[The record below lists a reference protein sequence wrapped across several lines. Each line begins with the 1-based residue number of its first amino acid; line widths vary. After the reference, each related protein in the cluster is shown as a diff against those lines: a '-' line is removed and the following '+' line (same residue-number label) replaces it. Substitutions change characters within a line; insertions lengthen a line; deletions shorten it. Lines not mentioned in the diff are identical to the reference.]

1 MTTTNFNAAA
11 ASTPGE
17 SVAFR
22 SLRLW
27 QRVFTRASHAASRA
41 HDDLPPRRGKEKRAM
56 AFLAASLLAALQP
69 ALAKDDFLPP
79 EKAYRYTVTADG
91 DRILI
96 HWRIEPGYYLYK
108 KKLGV
113 ASSMATVQ
121 LGEPA
126 WPKGEDHTDE
136 YFGTQEIY
144 RGSTDV
150 PVPLIIHGGQRP
162 KQLALELKLQGCA
175 DAGLCYPPLT
185 WKTEVDLPAAGGSAG
200 GLGAF
205 FKSKRPASKQDA
217 EFLPPDAAFR
227 FGPSMEK
234 PGSVALTWIIAE
246 GYYLYKERIQVSS
259 DTPGIRLGRLQLPQG
274 EPKHD
279 EFFGDTEVYHEVLE
293 ASLPIA
299 RPAGAGG
306 ALHLNVTY
314 QGCADGGLCYNP
326 ITKTVSLELPPADQA
341 TTLPADAS
349 PTRTAAASSSARPPV
364 AEQDKL
370 AALIR
375 DGNLFAVLATFFGI
389 GVLLSFTPC
398 VLPMIPILS
407 GIIVGQG
414 GKVTPMRGFSLAF
427 TYVQGMALTYAAAGA
442 AFVLAFKQAPQ
453 AFFQQPWIIVLF
465 SLLFIALALAMFGA
479 YTLQLP
485 SALQTRLTDVSNQQ
499 KSGTYIGTF
508 IMGALSA
515 LVVTACV
522 APAII
527 AALSVISQTG
537 QIARGAG
544 ALYATG
550 LGMGA
555 PLLIVGASAGSLLP
569 KVGPWMD
576 AVKSLFGVLFLG
588 VAIYLLTPLLPD
600 AVVMLSWSL
609 LAVLSGFWIFSLKG
623 RDGGPIASPLRATG
637 LIALVYGILLLI
649 GAASG
654 SKDPLQ
660 PLDRLNAGG
669 GSAGTLEPALIFQR
683 IKTVADLERA
693 VASAKAAGRPVM
705 LDFYADWCVS
715 CKEMEKYTFPD
726 PGVQSVLANAV
737 LLQAD
742 VTANDA
748 EDKALMTRFEIYGPP
763 TIAFYGADGSERKD
777 FRLVGFVPAE
787 RFRGHVQSAFGS

>member
-1 MTTTNFNAAA
+1 MTTTNSSVRPFAAA
-11 ASTPGE
+11 I
-17 SVAFR
+17 
-22 SLRLW
+22 
-27 QRVFTRASHAASRA
+27 
-41 HDDLPPRRGKEKRAM
+41 
-56 AFLAASLLAALQP
+56 LALALSLLALIQP

-79 EKAYRYTVTADG
+79 EKAYRYSVRTEG
-91 DRILI
+91 DQVIVS
-96 HWRIEPGYYLYK
+96 WKIEPGYYLYRK
-108 KKLGV
+108 KMAV

-144 RGSTDV
+144 RGTVDV
-150 PVPLIIHGGQRP
+150 PVPFTIHSPERP
-162 KQLALELKLQGCA
+162 GKLALELRLQGCA

-185 WKTEVDLPAAGGSAG
+185 WKTEVALASAG
-200 GLGAF
+200 GGGLSSF
-205 FKSKRPASKQDA
+205 FKSKSPAGNKKAD
-217 EFLPPDAAFR
+217 EFLPPDEAFR
-227 FGPSMEK
+227 FGPGMEQ
-234 PGSVALTWIIAE
+234 PDSVSLTWIIAE
-246 GYYLYKERIQVSS
+246 DYYLYKDKIQVST
-259 DTPGIRLGRLQLPQG
+259 DTAGVQLGKLQLPKG
-274 EPKHD
+274 DRKHD
-279 EFFGDTEVYHEVLE
+279 EFFGDTEVYHEILE

-299 RPAGAGG
+299 RPAGAGT
-306 ALHLNVTY
+306 LNLKVTY

-326 ITKTVSLELPPADQA
+326 ITKNVTLELPSTAKA
-341 TTLPADAS
+341 TTLPANAQPES
-349 PTRTAAASSSARPPV
+349 PGSAATKSRAPV

-389 GVLLSFTPC
+389 GVLLSLTPC

-414 GKVTPMRGFSLAF
+414 EKVTPARGFSLAF

-453 AFFQQPWIIVLF
+453 AFFQQAWIIILF
-465 SLLFIALALAMFGA
+465 SLLFIALAFAMFGT

-485 SALQTRLTDVSNQQ
+485 SSLQTKLTSVSNQQ

-550 LGMGA
+550 LGMGV

-576 AVKSLFGVLFLG
+576 TVKSMFGVLFLG
-588 VAIYLLTPLLPD
+588 VAIYLLTPLLPS
-600 AVVMLSWSL
+600 AAVMLLWSL
-609 LAVLSGFWIFSLKG
+609 LAVLSGFWIFSLKA
-623 RDGGPIASPLRATG
+623 RDGSPVASPLRGLG
-637 LIALVYGILLLI
+637 LIGVVYGILLLI

-660 PLDRLNAGG
+660 PLDHLSAGSGG
-669 GSAGTLEPALIFQR
+669 GATQEHALAFQR
-683 IKTVADLERA
+683 IKTVADLERV
-693 VASAKAAGRPVM
+693 VAAATAAGKPVM
-705 LDFYADWCVS
+705 LDFYADWCTS

-726 PGVQSVLANAV
+726 PGVQAVLANAV

-742 VTANDA
+742 VTANDD
-748 EDKALMTRFEIYGPP
+748 EDQALMRRFEIYGPP
-763 TIAFYGADGSERKD
+763 TIAFYGADGVERKD
-777 FRLVGFVPAE
+777 FRLVGFSPAE
-787 RFRGHVQSAFGS
+787 RFRAHVQSAFSS